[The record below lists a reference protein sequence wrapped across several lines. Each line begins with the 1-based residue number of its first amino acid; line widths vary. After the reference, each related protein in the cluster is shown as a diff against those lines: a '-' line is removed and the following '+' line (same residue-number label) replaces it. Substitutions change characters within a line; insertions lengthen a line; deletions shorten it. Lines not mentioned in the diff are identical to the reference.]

1 MNGTKTI
8 LICDDKKNI
17 LEVLKDFFE
26 EKDFSVLLSGSG
38 EETLDIIRTEI
49 PDIVLTDYKLPGISG
64 IDLIE
69 KIIHIDK
76 TLPVILITAFG
87 SIPNAVDAMR
97 KGAYD
102 YLTKPLDYELLYFVV
117 ERALEQKEIYAQNTV
132 LVEELKD
139 AYGIQNMI
147 GKSPEMIILDKM
159 INTIAGSSTNVLI
172 EGESGTGKE
181 LIARTIHFNSKRR
194 DKPLVIVDSTTIPD
208 NLLESE
214 LFGYEKGAFSGASS
228 KKKGRIEISSGGTLF
243 LDEIGEMEMSLQAK
257 FLRVIQEKQFYRV
270 GGLKPIA
277 VDFRLIT
284 ATNKN
289 LAVEVENG
297 KFRNDLY
304 YRLNVAKIN
313 APPLRNRKDDIP
325 LLVNHFLEKICK
337 REGSLKKKISS
348 QVIEKLRSHDWPG
361 NVRELENCVE
371 RMILFSEGDMVTQPF
386 LITGKT
392 SQIADGEINRE
403 FHLDTIEREAIIK
416 ALDQSEWNKVKAAKL
431 LNIGRKALYNK
442 INKLHIKPKQ

>member
-159 INTIAGSSTNVLI
+159 
-172 EGESGTGKE
+172 
-181 LIARTIHFNSKRR
+181 
-194 DKPLVIVDSTTIPD
+194 
-208 NLLESE
+208 
-214 LFGYEKGAFSGASS
+214 
-228 KKKGRIEISSGGTLF
+228 
-243 LDEIGEMEMSLQAK
+243 
-257 FLRVIQEKQFYRV
+257 
-270 GGLKPIA
+270 
-277 VDFRLIT
+277 
-284 ATNKN
+284 
-289 LAVEVENG
+289 
-297 KFRNDLY
+297 
-304 YRLNVAKIN
+304 
-313 APPLRNRKDDIP
+313 
-325 LLVNHFLEKICK
+325 
-337 REGSLKKKISS
+337 
-348 QVIEKLRSHDWPG
+348 
-361 NVRELENCVE
+361 
-371 RMILFSEGDMVTQPF
+371 
-386 LITGKT
+386 
-392 SQIADGEINRE
+392 
-403 FHLDTIEREAIIK
+403 
-416 ALDQSEWNKVKAAKL
+416 
-431 LNIGRKALYNK
+431 
-442 INKLHIKPKQ
+442 